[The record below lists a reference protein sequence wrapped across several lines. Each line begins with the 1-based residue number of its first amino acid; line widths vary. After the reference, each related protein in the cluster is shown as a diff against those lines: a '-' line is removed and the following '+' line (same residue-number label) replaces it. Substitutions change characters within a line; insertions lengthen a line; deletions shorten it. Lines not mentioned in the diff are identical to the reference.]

1 LARCV
6 RRPMRR
12 PAAARGAD
20 AHVNEW
26 SSHRVTVTRRSI
38 EPRVVILNVHQ
49 KELRTSETIDLKHVY
64 VCSGIR
70 ILAPE
75 A

>member
-1 LARCV
+1 
-6 RRPMRR
+6 MRR
-12 PAAARGAD
+12 PAAAAGAD
-20 AHVNEW
+20 AHGNEW
-26 SSHRVTVTRRSI
+26 SSHRVTVTRRLI
-38 EPRVVILNVHQ
+38 EPCVAILNVHQ
-49 KELRTSETIDLKHVY
+49 KELRTSEAIDLKRVY